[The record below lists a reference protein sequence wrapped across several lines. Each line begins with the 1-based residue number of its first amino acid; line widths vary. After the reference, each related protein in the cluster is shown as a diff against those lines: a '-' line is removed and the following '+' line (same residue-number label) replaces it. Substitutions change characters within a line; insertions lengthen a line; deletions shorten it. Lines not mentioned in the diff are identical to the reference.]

1 MVKEEEEAQVITLVE
16 EEAQVITVVEEEEE
30 AQVITMV
37 EVITVVN
44 KEDLLYLESP
54 LKTS

>member
-1 MVKEEEEAQVITLVE
+1 MVVEKEEET
-16 EEAQVITVVEEEEE
+16 QVITVVEKEEE

-37 EVITVVN
+37 EEVITLVN
-44 KEDLLYLESP
+44 KEDLLYLESL

>member
-1 MVKEEEEAQVITLVE
+1 MVEAEKEAQ
-16 EEAQVITVVEEEEE
+16 AITVEVIVVVKNEEE

-37 EVITVVN
+37 EVITMVN
-44 KEDLLYLESP
+44 KEDLLYLKAL